1 MITGAKIPC
10 NLGYSSLSVHC
21 LIQQA
26 ITLGVQSNTLRKW
39 FIQGWALAGP
49 EGTSNLHEEVA
60 QMSDSLSSVSQKT
73 LMAHGAFP
81 VIS

>member
-1 MITGAKIPC
+1 MPR
-10 NLGYSSLSVHC
+10 NLSYSSLSVCC

-26 ITLGVQSNTLRKW
+26 ITLGVHSNTPWKW

-49 EGTSNLHEEVA
+49 GGTSNLHEEVA

>member
-1 MITGAKIPC
+1 M
-10 NLGYSSLSVHC
+10 
-21 LIQQA
+21 
-26 ITLGVQSNTLRKW
+26 LGVQSNTLRKW

-60 QMSDSLSSVSQKT
+60 QMSDSLSSVSQKM

>member
-10 NLGYSSLSVHC
+10 NLSYSSLSVHC

-60 QMSDSLSSVSQKT
+60 QMSDSLSSVSQKM